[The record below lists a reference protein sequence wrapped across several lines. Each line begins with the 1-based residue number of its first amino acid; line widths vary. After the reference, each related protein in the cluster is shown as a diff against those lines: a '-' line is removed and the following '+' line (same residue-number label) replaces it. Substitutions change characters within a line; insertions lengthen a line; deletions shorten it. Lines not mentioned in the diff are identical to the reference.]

1 MPDSKSDECTCEA
14 KDMHFGR
21 CCKATRKHPL
31 HVAPTVAPGVIAISA
46 WKLRMVLYD
55 EDGAPVAERMP
66 ETDELQ
72 AALQALH
79 NAELTGAVRS
89 NGQLGG

>member
-1 MPDSKSDECTCEA
+1 
-14 KDMHFGR
+14 MHFGR

-79 NAELTGAVRS
+79 NAKVSGAGTAS
-89 NGQLGG
+89 AGLPGYTAGDNTE

>member
-1 MPDSKSDECTCEA
+1 
-14 KDMHFGR
+14 
-21 CCKATRKHPL
+21 
-31 HVAPTVAPGVIAISA
+31 
-46 WKLRMVLYD
+46 MVLYD

-79 NAELTGAVRS
+79 NAELSGPKGLHRS
-89 NGQLGG
+89 SHES